1 MQQNE
6 YIENKDII
14 DLKKIFKIIY
24 KNVRFV
30 LLFTSFVVIVAIIYI
45 FTKKPIY
52 QVESNIQIGHIENNL
67 LARPDILGKNVQ
79 IYFKVKDTEQNSKSF
94 VSMLSELKLSEVS
107 NFIIIKTQ
115 AYTNEEALKKNQE
128 VVYYIQNLYQDK
140 IEQYKTSIKTQIEIN
155 KAKIIAI
162 EKFQKQDLQEQIEIL
177 KKEKSSLIDAKLLD
191 NTFLEDRK
199 RIVKIEVLNKLQY
212 QLNIELL
219 DKKQKLE
226 KEIENL
232 NFQLSE
238 QNIKN
243 SEIVGGYLIS
253 DKPIKPK
260 KILIILISLIIG
272 FIFALLIVFIKEYM
286 FSNKAID
293 NKKI

>member
-24 KNVRFV
+24 KNIRFV

-45 FTKKPIY
+45 FIKKPIY

-67 LARPDILGKNVQ
+67 IARPEVLSKNVQ
-79 IYFKVKDTEQNSKSF
+79 LYFKVKDTEQNSKSY
-94 VSMLSELKLSEVS
+94 VSELTKIRPFEIM
-107 NFIIIKTQ
+107 NFITIQTQ

-177 KKEKSSLIDAKLLD
+177 KKEKSSLTLLD
-191 NTFLEDRK
+191 STL
-199 RIVKIEVLNKLQY
+199 
-212 QLNIELL
+212 
-219 DKKQKLE
+219 
-226 KEIENL
+226 
-232 NFQLSE
+232 
-238 QNIKN
+238 
-243 SEIVGGYLIS
+243 
-253 DKPIKPK
+253 
-260 KILIILISLIIG
+260 
-272 FIFALLIVFIKEYM
+272 
-286 FSNKAID
+286 
-293 NKKI
+293 